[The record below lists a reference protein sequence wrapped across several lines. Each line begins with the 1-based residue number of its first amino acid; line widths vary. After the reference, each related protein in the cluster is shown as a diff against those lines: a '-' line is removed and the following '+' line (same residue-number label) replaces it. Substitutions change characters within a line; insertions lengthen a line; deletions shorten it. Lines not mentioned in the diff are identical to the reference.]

1 MHTQQISSEF
11 LAMCGDNLFTGQFT
25 MHGEQLAKH
34 GEPFFPA
41 MCKGQLSSEFLAEA
55 M

>member
-1 MHTQQISSEF
+1 MHTRQFSGEF
-11 LAMCGDNLFTGQFT
+11 LVKRGDNLFTGQFT

-41 MCKGQLSSEFLAEA
+41 ICKGQLSSEFLAEA